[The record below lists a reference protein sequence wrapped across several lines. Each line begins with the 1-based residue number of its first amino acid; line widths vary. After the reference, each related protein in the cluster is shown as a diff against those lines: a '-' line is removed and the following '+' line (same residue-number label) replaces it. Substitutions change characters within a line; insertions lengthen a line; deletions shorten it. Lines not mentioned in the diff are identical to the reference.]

1 MMNRQL
7 LKKEISNKMQS
18 MGGMNALRAQ
28 AAKAIPR
35 GSFYRQPTIDN
46 KARGTMSSATYT
58 PMGGL

>member
-18 MGGMNALRAQ
+18 MGGMNAMRTQ
-28 AAKAIPR
+28 AAKAMPT
-35 GSFYRQPTIDN
+35 SMFYRPTASQN

>member
-1 MMNRQL
+1 MNRQL

-18 MGGMNALRAQ
+18 MGGMNAMRTQ
-28 AAKAIPR
+28 AAKAMPT
-35 GSFYRQPTIDN
+35 SMFYRPTASQN